1 METKSNHN
9 VKKRVA
15 IVAPPDKR
23 KELIEWSYYNKDIL
37 SAHELIAT
45 SVTAGLLE
53 GTVDGEVYKL
63 SCETIGGYQEMAAMI
78 DDNKVDVI
86 FFFENPMRSFR
97 PDDTIQKLLDI
108 ALQKNV
114 LIAGSQSNVD
124 FMKVTA

>member
-1 METKSNHN
+1 METKNNHN

-23 KELIEWSYYNKDIL
+23 KELIEWSYFNKDVL

-45 SVTAGLLE
+45 SITAGLLS

-63 SCETIGGYQEMAAMI
+63 PCETIGGYQEMVAMI
-78 DDNKVDVI
+78 EANEVDVI
-86 FFFENPMRSFR
+86 VFFENPMRTFR
-97 PDDTIQKLLDI
+97 PDDTVQKLLNM

-124 FMKVTA
+124 FMKATA